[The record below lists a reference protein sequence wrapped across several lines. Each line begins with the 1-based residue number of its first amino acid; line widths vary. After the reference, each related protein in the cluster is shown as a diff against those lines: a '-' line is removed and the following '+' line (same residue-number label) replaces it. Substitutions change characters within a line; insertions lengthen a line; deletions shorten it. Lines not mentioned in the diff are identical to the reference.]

1 VLRPGYSFGMR
12 QLGYYSVIILL
23 GFGNLALAA
32 IAYRQRDKQLKGNAL
47 RETQVE
53 LAELRNEMA
62 HQRMEYLRTEVELLR
77 EIRDAVVG
85 GDLSCAT
92 PAGDRPSDLRRKDEK
107 MKPVVLHGV
116 ATDGWER

>member
-1 VLRPGYSFGMR
+1 LRMR

-62 HQRMEYLRTEVELLR
+62 HRRMEYLRTEVELLR
-77 EIRDAVVG
+77 EIRDVVVG
-85 GDLSCAT
+85 ADLSRAT
-92 PAGDRPSDLRRKDEK
+92 PVGDRPSDVRRKDEK

-116 ATDGWER
+116 ATGGWER